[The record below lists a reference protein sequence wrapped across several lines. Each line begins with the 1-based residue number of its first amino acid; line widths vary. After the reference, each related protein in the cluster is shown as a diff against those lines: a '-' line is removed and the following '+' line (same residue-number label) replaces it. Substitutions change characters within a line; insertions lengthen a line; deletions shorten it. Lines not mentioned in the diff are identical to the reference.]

1 MSIAQLIFDKVK
13 TLPQAQA
20 QEVLDFANFISE
32 KYQNN
37 PVNEQQGLID
47 LLLSMPQ
54 VEDKN
59 IFDRI
64 QNGTVHDVF
73 D

>member
-13 TLPQAQA
+13 TLPPAQA

-32 KYQNN
+32 KNQNS
-37 PVNEQQGLID
+37 PIQEQQGLID
-47 LLLSMPQ
+47 LLLAMPQ

-59 IFDRI
+59 VFDRL
-64 QNGTVHDVF
+64 QNGTVHNVF